1 MRGKIEQDDQYELF
15 STASAPI
22 IPVITDANTPETSL
36 ADTSTLAVKTWL
48 AMAAIIL
55 VAIALRPGIVSMGP
69 LLPFI
74 IDEFQLSHTVAS
86 LLTTIPDLLMGLL
99 ALPTPWLARRYG
111 RNPVLL
117 TALLLLC
124 VAMVARAFSSTTDM
138 LMLSTVGVG
147 AGIAVAGALMAGYI
161 KGNFPTKAAMVMGI
175 YATALSFGSTISAA
189 ASGPVAMQYA
199 SGWRMGAGVWG
210 VLALIAVLA
219 WALIAVRE
227 RQQGAVKNPVA
238 EPARLPL
245 RNPTA
250 WMVALFFAADNFL
263 FYAVLSWT
271 APMYIE
277 YGLTPTIAGFVLAS
291 FTAVF
296 MISNPVLGALSK
308 SVDRRGWLAA
318 CSLLA
323 ICGLVFLA
331 MAPMFAPFLS
341 ISLCAFGLGGA
352 FTLGMTLP
360 LDNTNNVDETN
371 AWNAFVLT
379 VGYLIAAVGPLSVG
393 YIRDLTQDFH
403 AAIWLL
409 VCVAGVMLVLTPF
422 LQPHHHK
429 HSQQ

>member
-1 MRGKIEQDDQYELF
+1 MSGRIEQDDQYELF

-22 IPVITDANTPETSL
+22 IPAVTDPSSPETPLAHTSLL
-36 ADTSTLAVKTWL
+36 ADKRWL
-48 AMAAIIL
+48 AIAAIVL

-69 LLPFI
+69 LLPSI

-117 TALLLLC
+117 SALLLLC
-124 VAMVARAFSSTTDM
+124 VTVMARAFSSTTDI
-138 LMLSTVGVG
+138 LLLSTAGVG

-161 KGNFPTKAAMVMGI
+161 KGNFPTRAAMVMGI

-189 ASGPVAMQYA
+189 ASGPVAMQAA
-199 SGWRMGAGVWG
+199 SGWRMGAGIWSVF
-210 VLALIAVLA
+210 ALIAVVA
-219 WALIAVRE
+219 WALMSVRE
-227 RQQGAVKNPVA
+227 RRQGEVNQPVA
-238 EPARLPL
+238 KPARLPFS
-245 RNPTA
+245 NPTA

-296 MISNPVLGALSK
+296 MCANPILGALSL

-318 CSLLA
+318 CALLA
-323 ICGLVFLA
+323 VIGLVMLA
-331 MAPMFAPFLS
+331 MAPMLAPFLS
-341 ISLCAFGLGGA
+341 IALCAFGLGGA

-360 LDNTNNVDETN
+360 LDNTHSVDEAN

-379 VGYLIAAVGPLSVG
+379 VGYLIAAAGPLSVG

-409 VCVAGVMLVLTPF
+409 VCVAVVMLVLTPF

-429 HSQQ
+429 QSR